1 MRLASAPPKVQKPPQ
16 GKDTKMERLNL
27 GWIGTG
33 VMGSSMCGHL
43 LKAGHRLQVYNRSRE
58 KTAALVDQG
67 ASWCESPAA
76 VADQSDIVFSI
87 VGFPEDV
94 RDVFLGPEGIIAGG
108 KAGQILVDMT
118 TSSPALAQEI
128 DAAAR
133 DKEMASLDAPVSG
146 GDIGARNG
154 SLAIM
159 VGGDPEIYEQVL
171 PLFQTLGENIQ
182 LMGPAG
188 AGQNTK
194 MCNQILIAGTMIG
207 VVESLLYARRV
218 GLDANAVIDVIG
230 QGAAAS
236 WSINNL
242 GRRIANND
250 FDPGFFIKHFVKD
263 MGIALEE
270 ARRLNLSLP
279 GLALAQ
285 QFYIAAMAQGWENLG
300 TQGLYKVLDGI
311 NGHA

>member
-1 MRLASAPPKVQKPPQ
+1 MNA
-16 GKDTKMERLNL
+16 LNL

-33 VMGSSMCGHL
+33 VMGRSMCGHL
-43 LKAGHRLQVYNRSRE
+43 IKAGHKLSVFNRSQD
-58 KTAALVDQG
+58 KADALVAQG
-67 ASWCESPAA
+67 ATWCESPAA
-76 VADQSDIVFSI
+76 VAAQSDIVFTI
-87 VGFPEDV
+87 VGFPQDV
-94 RDVFLGPEGIIAGG
+94 RAVILGPEGVLAGG
-108 KAGQILVDMT
+108 KPGLVVVDMT

-128 DAAAR
+128 HSAAQAG
-133 DKEMASLDAPVSG
+133 EMTAMDAPVSG

-159 VGGDPEIYEQVL
+159 VGGAPEVYDKVL
-171 PLFQTLGENIQ
+171 PLFQIMGDNIQ

-207 VVESLLYARRV
+207 VVESLLYGRRV

-230 QGAAAS
+230 KGAAAS

-242 GRRIANND
+242 GRRIADHD
-250 FDPGFFIKHFVKD
+250 FDPGFYIKHFVKD

-279 GLALAQ
+279 GLALVQ
-285 QFYIAAMAQGWENLG
+285 QFYIAAMAQGWESLG
-300 TQGLYKVLDGI
+300 TQGLYKVLDAL
-311 NGHA
+311 NGQS

>member
-1 MRLASAPPKVQKPPQ
+1 MDGLK
-16 GKDTKMERLNL
+16 L

-43 LKAGHRLQVYNRSRE
+43 LKAGHKLHVFNRSQE
-58 KTAALVDQG
+58 KAADLIEQG
-67 ASWCESPAA
+67 ATWCQNPAA
-76 VADQSDIVFSI
+76 VAAQSDIVFSI

-94 RDVFLGPEGIIAGG
+94 RAVILGPDGVLAGG
-108 KAGQILVDMT
+108 KAGQIVVEMT

-128 DAAAR
+128 HTAAKA
-133 DKEMASLDAPVSG
+133 KEMAVLDAPVSG

-159 VGGDPEIYEQVL
+159 VGGEPDVYEKVF
-171 PLFQTLGENIQ
+171 PLFQIMGDNIQ

-188 AGQNTK
+188 AGQHTK

-207 VVESLLYARRV
+207 VVESLLYARRA

-230 QGAAAS
+230 KGAAAS
-236 WSINNL
+236 WSINEL
-242 GRRIANND
+242 GRRIADHN
-250 FDPGFFIKHFVKD
+250 FDPGFYIKHFVKD

-279 GLALAQ
+279 GLALVQ

-300 TQGLYKVLDGI
+300 TQGLYKVLDAL
-311 NGHA
+311 NGQS

>member
-1 MRLASAPPKVQKPPQ
+1 
-16 GKDTKMERLNL
+16 MENYNL

-43 LKAGHRLQVYNRSRE
+43 IKAGHKMCVFNRSRE
-58 KTAALVDQG
+58 KTANLVAQG
-67 ASWCESPAA
+67 ATWCESPAA
-76 VADQSDIVFSI
+76 VAARSDIVFSI

-94 RDVFLGPEGIIAGG
+94 RGVLLGPEGAIAGG
-108 KAGQILVDMT
+108 KAGQIVVDMT
-118 TSSPALAQEI
+118 TSSPVLAQEI
-128 DAAAR
+128 DEAAR
-133 DKEMASLDAPVSG
+133 ARGMAALDAPVSG

-159 VGGDPEIYEQVL
+159 VGGDPEIYEKVF
-171 PLFQTLGENIQ
+171 PLFQIMGENIQ
-182 LMGPAG
+182 LMGSAG
-188 AGQNTK
+188 AGQHTK

-242 GRRIANND
+242 GRRIADHN
-250 FDPGFFIKHFVKD
+250 FDPGFYIKHFVKD

-279 GLALAQ
+279 GLALVQ

-300 TQGLYKVLDGI
+300 TQGLYKVLDAM
-311 NGHA
+311 NGQA